1 VAKIASAD
9 DATILLVD
17 WKKALTDPKLVS
29 SFGGYF
35 GTDGNRPMFVF
46 SKGNWVAG
54 VAGLSQKEAEPKASL
69 LAAYL
74 N

>member
-1 VAKIASAD
+1 
-9 DATILLVD
+9 
-17 WKKALTDPKLVS
+17 
-29 SFGGYF
+29 
-35 GTDGNRPMFVF
+35 MFVF